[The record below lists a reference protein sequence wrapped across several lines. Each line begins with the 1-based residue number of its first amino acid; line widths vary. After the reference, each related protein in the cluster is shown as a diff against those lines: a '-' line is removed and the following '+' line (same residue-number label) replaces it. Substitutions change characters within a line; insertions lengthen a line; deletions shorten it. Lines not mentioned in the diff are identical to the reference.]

1 MPAECIAN
9 PLQRELADSI
19 IRMQPLD
26 EIRILLACGAKPNE
40 PVTQGLRPLHYA
52 VWQRYTDAAQ
62 LLLVRGAD
70 IDATDECGY
79 SALHL
84 AAEHGYHE
92 LVKLLLKCGAKVEH
106 REDTPEP
113 FPRTM
118 LCDEPL
124 RLALRNHHIDVAK
137 TLLEAGA
144 NPNKR
149 YFFGSEINLV
159 SPLDLECMELLLA
172 FGAHP
177 NTRDRAGLTPLM
189 KAARLPQKVLAFEK
203 WYNNAFSMFS
213 GPAELLLGSTRE
225 VARRR
230 AAGGAEGHATEL
242 GISSVLLLLSYGA
255 DVNAMADARHDYRT
269 VLHYAIL
276 GGDPQVIN
284 LLLKQGAS
292 LDLGAD
298 YQKPTAL
305 DLAILKGDPSIVEML
320 LEAGADVNA
329 TSPIIGSPLHVACAD
344 NIPNRLEIL
353 NMLLERGADPNL
365 VIRSEEGLSLRP
377 VLAEYVA
384 SNENPAVEVVSLL
397 LKYGAR
403 VVIKTQFR
411 DPHGILNSLQNTADK
426 PRLLQ
431 ALLDAAE
438 SFDPCMIRRSSS
450 LTDAQKALVM
460 EAARTPLPLTHQARL
475 IVRKM
480 CGPKLTKVVTRLQL
494 PQSLHRYLLYDF
506 Y

>member
-1 MPAECIAN
+1 MNYKMPAECIAN
-9 PLQRELADSI
+9 PMQRELADSI
-19 IRMQPLD
+19 IRMQSLD

-40 PVTQGLRPLHYA
+40 IVTQGLRPLHYA
-52 VWQRYTDAAQ
+52 VWQKYADAAQ
-62 LLLVRGAD
+62 LLIVRGAD

-84 AAEHGYHE
+84 AAEHGYTDI
-92 LVKLLLKCGAKVEH
+92 VKLLLKHGAKVDH
-106 REDTPEP
+106 RPDTGEL

-124 RLALRNHHIDVAK
+124 RLALRNGHTGVAK
-137 TLLEAGA
+137 ILLEAGA

-172 FGAHP
+172 FGAQP

-189 KAARLPQKVLAFEK
+189 KAARLPQ
-203 WYNNAFSMFS
+203 
-213 GPAELLLGSTRE
+213 
-225 VARRR
+225 
-230 AAGGAEGHATEL
+230 
-242 GISSVLLLLSYGA
+242 GIASVLLLLSYGA
-255 DVNAMADARHDYRT
+255 NVNAMADARHDYRT
-269 VLHYAIL
+269 VMHYAIL
-276 GGDPQVIN
+276 GGDKTVIN
-284 LLLKQGAS
+284 LMLKQGVK
-292 LDLGAD
+292 LNLGPD
-298 YQKPTAL
+298 YQKPSAL

-320 LEAGADVNA
+320 LEAGADVNES
-329 TSPIIGSPLHVACAD
+329 SPIIGSPLHVACAD

-353 NMLLERGADPNL
+353 CMLLERGADPNL
-365 VIRSEEGLSLRP
+365 VIRSDEGLSLRP

-384 SNENPAVEVVSLL
+384 SNANPSVEVVALL

-426 PRLLQ
+426 PKLLR
-431 ALLDAAE
+431 ALLEAAE

-450 LTDAQKALVM
+450 LTDAQRALVM

-475 IVRKM
+475 IVRKIY
-480 CGPKLTKVVTRLQL
+480 GPKLPKIVRRLQL
-494 PQSLHRYLLYDF
+494 PQSLNRYLLYDF
-506 Y
+506 S

>member
-1 MPAECIAN
+1 MPSECIAN

-26 EIRILLACGAKPNE
+26 EIRILLACGAKTNE

-84 AAEHGYHE
+84 AAEHGYHD
-92 LVKLLLKCGAKVEH
+92 LVKLLLEHNARVDH
-106 REDTPEP
+106 REDTSEP

-124 RLALRNHHIDVAK
+124 RLALRNHHIEVAR

-172 FGAHP
+172 FGAQP

-189 KAARLPQKVLAFEK
+189 KAARLPQKILAFEK
-203 WYNNAFSMFS
+203 WYRNVFDMFG
-213 GPAELLLGSTRE
+213 GPADLLLGSDGRHE
-225 VARRR
+225 AAIRR
-230 AAGGAEGHATEL
+230 GLEGRGSEL
-242 GISSVLLLLSYGA
+242 GIASVLLLLSYGA
-255 DVNAMADARHDYRT
+255 DVNAMTDARHDYRT

-276 GGDPQVIN
+276 GGDSTVIN
-284 LLLKQGAS
+284 LLLKQGAT
-292 LDLGAD
+292 LDLGTD

-305 DLAILKGDPSIVEML
+305 DLAILKGDPNIVDML
-320 LEAGADVNA
+320 LKAGANVNA

-344 NIPNRLEIL
+344 NIPNRLQIMT
-353 NMLLERGADPNL
+353 MLLERGADPNIC
-365 VIRSEEGLSLRP
+365 VNSEEGLTLRP

-384 SNENPAVEVVSLL
+384 SNENPSVEVVSLL

-411 DPHGILNSLQNTADK
+411 DPHGILNSLQNAADK
-426 PRLLQ
+426 PRLLA

-460 EAARTPLPLTHQARL
+460 EAARTPLPLMHQARL

-480 CGPKLTKVVTRLQL
+480 CGTRLTKIVTSLQL
-494 PQSLHRYLLYDF
+494 PHCLHRYLLYDF